1 MKNFKKILIILI
13 TSLFALTIIS
23 SAYANGPSINL
34 PTEPV
39 FMHITWP
46 VSKCYYN
53 VTLRDVPSGYHV
65 SKGEYLGWCIDRDHY
80 ISRNEVYNAIMY
92 SSYDQNNPY
101 YQQYPYYENW
111 TKINYIL
118 NNKDK
123 WDDFK
128 ATADDVQYAIWYFI
142 PGWDNEIRGEL
153 AQPKKAEA
161 RARILDIISD
171 ADANGANF
179 IPGPGQI
186 MAVVLWVNNGNTQT
200 SIIEVYVPFQNVV
213 PEYPFGTIL
222 GVVTFVGAF
231 GIFKY
236 RRKLPKIFTSKR
248 F

>member
-23 SAYANGPSINL
+23 SAYAYANGPSISL

-39 FMHITWP
+39 SMHITWP
-46 VSKCYYN
+46 VPKCYYN
-53 VTLRDVPSGYHV
+53 VTLGNVSSGYHV
-65 SKGEYLGWCIDRDHY
+65 SNGEYLGWCIDTHHY
-80 ISRNEVYNAIMY
+80 IHNNTLYNATMY
-92 SSYDQNNPY
+92 SSYDPNNPY
-101 YQQYPYYENW
+101 YNSCPYANW

-118 NNKDK
+118 NHKSES
-123 WDDFK
+123 
-128 ATADDVQYAIWYFI
+128 ATVDDVQNAIWYFI
-142 PGWDNEIRGEL
+142 PGHI
-153 AQPKKAEA
+153 PKEHTPLTDEA
-161 RARILDIISD
+161 WAMISD
-171 ADANGANF
+171 AEANGTNF

-186 MAVVLWVNNGNTQT
+186 MGVVLWIDNNIQT

-222 GVVTFVGAF
+222 GVATFIGAF

>member
-1 MKNFKKILIILI
+1 MKNFKEILSILIV
-13 TSLFALTIIS
+13 SLFAFATIS

-39 FMHITWP
+39 SMHVTWP
-46 VSKCYYN
+46 VSNCYYN

-65 SKGEYLGWCIDRDHY
+65 SNGEYLGWCIDTDHY
-80 ISRNEVYNAIMY
+80 IYRNTVYNATMY

-101 YQQYPYYENW
+101 YNQCPYENW

-118 NNKDK
+118 NHKRCTIN
-123 WDDFK
+123 
-128 ATADDVQYAIWYFI
+128 DVQQAIWYFI
-142 PGWDNEIRGEL
+142 PGGYAPSTEEAWAMIRD
-153 AQPKKAEA
+153 AEE
-161 RARILDIISD
+161 
-171 ADANGANF
+171 NGTNF

-186 MAVVLWVNNGNTQT
+186 MAVVLWIDNNTQA